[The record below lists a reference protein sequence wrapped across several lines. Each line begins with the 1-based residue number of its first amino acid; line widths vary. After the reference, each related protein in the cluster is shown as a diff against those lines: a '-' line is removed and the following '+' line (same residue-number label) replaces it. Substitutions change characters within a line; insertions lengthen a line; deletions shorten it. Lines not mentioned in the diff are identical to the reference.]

1 MRHKLFFVATFVAP
15 LLLTGCM
22 RQMATTELR
31 PEFTS
36 VGVRFVMA
44 SEPERL
50 TNADGTVQTQ
60 FVADQPYPEVAG
72 EGFAGGPTE
81 PELDAYH
88 VALWGGPFEGN
99 NVTYRIAS
107 LTPGPYTFA
116 FFDRDHGDLMQGWL
130 DVRSTGNGILDTLYE
145 WQNSIPEQKQ
155 RLAYDF
161 KISERMKASN
171 PVVFESFARRLR
183 AVEQLE
189 QRIDASITAELEA
202 QSARFHKVRD
212 LLHRADILIL
222 PGEEA
227 FFQPTTRP
235 ALTVED
241 LAVVRAGGVVSKM
254 VLVADHRDA
263 SWKLRRVSELYG
275 DLSRCRQVLKEE
287 VNRLERRKGLFLLTD
302 HLHNHDRR
310 FVENEMHL
318 QRTLGFIDR
327 LNEQIADLQGRRTGL
342 AFVTGLLSPSGAVS
356 ALDDEERDLL
366 RELAVLEAD
375 KRHVDW
381 LLNEID
387 DSSVRRV
394 ALERRHQSAIAAIE
408 RTIGQIEK
416 LGEARTILATM
427 TRKTDVIYRQGDTR
441 LLTTTLLGKRM
452 PYDLRRAVEEE
463 SMMTVRLQG
472 GDNVFVPTRT
482 SVTDAR
488 NTAAGSTLA
497 YQPYN
502 DQRRTAF
509 RTGHTRGAAD
519 ARSATSVVTR
529 PFGPSHGQAA
539 HSRASTAAFTRPRT
553 GTDNAQ
559 NTRKFGGKPS
569 GHRDGQTAY
578 SRTSTAATTRPQTGA
593 GHAQAVPNFAGKP
606 SGHQDEH
613 RMHEQGHAQAGNSG
627 MRVADE
633 GTVSVSAMNRSGR
646 QQQRELEE
654 QSQTSAKAADKARL
668 ARHRDADK
676 HRRDEEQQKKKAAQN
691 EDNECPLIIRFLVPP
706 CWFVGGG
713 GGA

>member
-1 MRHKLFFVATFVAP
+1 MRHKMFFVATLVAP
-15 LLLTGCM
+15 LLVTGCM

-31 PEFTS
+31 PDLAS
-36 VGVRFVMA
+36 VGVRFIMA

-50 TNADGTVQTQ
+50 TNADGTVNTQ
-60 FVADQPYPEVAG
+60 FVADQPYHEVAG
-72 EGFAGGPTE
+72 EGFRGGPTE
-81 PELDAYH
+81 PEPEAYH
-88 VALWGGPFEGN
+88 VALWGGPFEGH

-107 LTPGPYTFA
+107 LVPGSYTFA

-161 KISERMKASN
+161 KINERMKASN

-222 PGEEA
+222 PGEEV

-254 VLVADHRDA
+254 VLVADQHDA

-327 LNEQIADLQGRRTGL
+327 LGEQIADLQGRRTGL

-427 TRKTDVIYRQGDTR
+427 TRKTDVIHRQGDMR

-452 PYDLRRAVEEE
+452 PFDLRKAVEEE
-463 SMMTVRLQG
+463 SMMTVRLQT

-488 NTAAGSTLA
+488 GNAATRSTFA
-497 YQPYN
+497 YQPFN
-502 DQRRTAF
+502 DQQRTGF
-509 RTGHTRGAAD
+509 RTGHTRRASD
-519 ARSATSVVTR
+519 ARSATSVVAR
-529 PFGPSHGQAA
+529 PSAPSDGAGRHSRAPKAAFTPRRTGAGNAQGMRNFEVKPSGYRDGQAA
-539 HSRASTAAFTRPRT
+539 HA
-553 GTDNAQ
+553 
-559 NTRKFGGKPS
+559 
-569 GHRDGQTAY
+569 
-578 SRTSTAATTRPQTGA
+578 RTSKAVTEPRSGA
-593 GHAQAVPNFAGKP
+593 GHAQAVPTFAVKP
-606 SGHQDEH
+606 SGNQDEH
-613 RMHEQGHAQAGNSG
+613 RMHARGHVGAGNTG
-627 MRVADE
+627 TKVADE
-633 GTVSVSAMNRSGR
+633 RAVS
-646 QQQRELEE
+646 
-654 QSQTSAKAADKARL
+654 TSAKNRSDRQHQREAKAQSQRSAQAADRARL
-668 ARHRDADK
+668 ARHRDAEQD
-676 HRRDEEQQKKKAAQN
+676 RGDEEQQKKKAAQ
-691 EDNECPLIIRFLVPP
+691 EDSDCPLIIRFLVPP
-706 CWFVGGG
+706 CWFVSGG